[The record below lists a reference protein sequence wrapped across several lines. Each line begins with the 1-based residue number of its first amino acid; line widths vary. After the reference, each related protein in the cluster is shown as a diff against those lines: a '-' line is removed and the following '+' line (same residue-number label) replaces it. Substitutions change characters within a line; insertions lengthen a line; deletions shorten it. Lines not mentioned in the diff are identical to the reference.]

1 MPPQANRRVVAAIN
15 LAVQAAGSVVLYG
28 AGTSIPLVLLGCA
41 LFGIGIGN
49 LTSLPA
55 LIAQTEFRPADLSRV
70 VALMT
75 AIGQAGY
82 AFAPAV
88 FGLLRELNDLVPSAL
103 VFSAAP
109 MLFAAAAVSQL
120 AAAGMLF
127 CGRQP
132 TPRPASP
139 RSAAARCCP
148 AAATESHARRSCA
161 SGRG

>member
-1 MPPQANRRVVAAIN
+1 MDHSSFSGSALKPT
-15 LAVQAAGSVVLYG
+15 AGSIVLFG
-28 AGTSIPLVLLGCA
+28 AGTSIPLVLFGCA

-55 LIAQTEFRPADLSRV
+55 LIAQAEFRPADLPRV

-88 FGLLRELNDLVPSAL
+88 FGLLRELDGLVPSAL

-109 MLFAAAAVSQL
+109 LLFATAAAFQL
-120 AAAGMLF
+120 AAACMLLS
-127 CGRQP
+127 GGKP
-132 TPRPASP
+132 TPRQASP
-139 RSAAARCCP
+139 RSADARCCP
-148 AAATESHARRSCA
+148 AAAAGSHAHRNCA